1 MKKTIL
7 LTGWTGFIG
16 RNIKESYLS
25 DKYNIISPTHKE
37 IDFSDTELVDKFFK
51 SNHFDV
57 VLHTA
62 VKPSHRGV
70 EDRTNILYTNL
81 RMFENLER
89 NCDKFWKL
97 INFGSGAI
105 YDVSKNNS
113 WVSEN
118 DIYKNMGS
126 DDHSFAKYIIQKQID
141 NLSNFVDLNIFG
153 IFGKYEDY
161 SIRLISNAIAK
172 SLFKIPI
179 TLRQNRRFSYLYIN
193 DLFPIIEW
201 FIENDQKFKSYNIVP
216 DNYVELKDIV
226 EEVANITWNSEVEIR
241 NDWYWLDYYWIN
253 SRLRDEYVDV
263 KFTPITN
270 AISEL
275 YSWYSENLNLID
287 KEKLLYDK

>member
-25 DKYNIISPTHKE
+25 DKYNIIAPTHKE
-37 IDFSDTELVDKFFK
+37 IDFSDTELVDEFFE
-51 SNHFDV
+51 SNKFDV

-62 VKPSHRGV
+62 VKPSHRAAI
-70 EDRTNILYTNL
+70 DRNNILWTNL

-89 NCDKFWKL
+89 NRYKFGKL
-97 INFGSGAI
+97 INFGSWAI
-105 YDVSKNNS
+105 YDVAKNNS
-113 WVSEN
+113 GTSEN
-118 DIYKNMGS
+118 DIYKNMGV
-126 DDHSFAKYIIQKQID
+126 DEHSFAKYVMQKQID
-141 NLSNFVDLNIFG
+141 NLPNFVNLNIFW
-153 IFGKYEDY
+153 IFWKYEDY

-193 DLFPIIEW
+193 DLFPIIER
-201 FIENDQKFKSYNIVP
+201 FIENNQKFKSYNVVP

-226 EEVANITWNSEVEIR
+226 YEVANITWNSEIEIR

-270 AISEL
+270 AIAEL
-275 YSWYSENLNLID
+275 YNWYHENVSVID

>member
-25 DKYNIISPTHKE
+25 EKYNIISPTHKE
-37 IDFSDTELVDKFFK
+37 IDFSNTELVDEFFK

-62 VKPSHRGV
+62 VKPSHRAA

-89 NCDKFWKL
+89 NCEKFWKL
-97 INFGSGAI
+97 INFGSWAI

-113 WVSEN
+113 GVSEN

-153 IFGKYEDY
+153 IFWKYEDY

-193 DLFPIIEW
+193 DLFPIIER
-201 FIENDQKFKSYNIVP
+201 FIENNQKFKSYNIVP

-226 EEVANITWNSEVEIR
+226 HEVANITWNSEVRIR
-241 NDWYWLDYYWIN
+241 SGWYWLDYYGIN
-253 SRLRDEYVDV
+253 SRLRDEYGDV

-270 AISEL
+270 AIAEL
-275 YSWYSENLNLID
+275 YNWYLENISVID